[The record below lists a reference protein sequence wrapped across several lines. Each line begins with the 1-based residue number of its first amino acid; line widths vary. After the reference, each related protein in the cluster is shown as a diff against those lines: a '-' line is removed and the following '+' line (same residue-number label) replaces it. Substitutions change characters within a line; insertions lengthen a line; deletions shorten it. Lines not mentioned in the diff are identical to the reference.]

1 MVDYA
6 AAKEVDLHNMTLFD
20 AEMEICEN
28 IEESWYAGKRVLLL
42 IHGYNNGVAIR
53 DFIRNAGRLRKK
65 LKHDYSYLPEVQIVV
80 QDHGSTYV
88 ILMEDSSEGGKKI
101 GG

>member
-53 DFIRNAGRLRKK
+53 DFIRNAGRLGKK
-65 LKHDYSYLPEVQIVV
+65 LKHDYPYLPEVDIVV
-80 QDHGSTYV
+80 RDYGSTYV
-88 ILMEDSSEGGKKI
+88 ILLEDVSEDGNKI